1 MKEKL
6 FEYVEKNKSELFRM
20 LCEMVNINTE
30 NFGGSGNEKYLA
42 EYLKGEYEKIGLDA
56 DLYSPDSVPN
66 IKSHPDYLAGRNL
79 EDRPNITVKVSGSA
93 PKKSLMLAGHL
104 DTVPIGD
111 ERLWTV
117 PPVKGTIKDGKIY
130 GRGANDDKHSLAIQ
144 LFLAKAFKELGVELK
159 NNLYLSGYVDEEF
172 GGGDGALA
180 CCVKYPCDFY
190 INIDSDYMD
199 IIHCGV
205 GGQRLAIE
213 LKHPDPKDSC
223 EDMIEAIYLVKKE
236 IDKFGDRR
244 KAEMSKDPYFKDTD
258 VPRKALRYMN
268 VVTGLNTNDRN
279 RGVVDFAFYTDRP
292 WETIKNEYDE
302 LFAAIDRAVAPLGIK
317 IDNVI
322 YRSRFFRYAAA
333 DKEHKCIKMLRGCA
347 QKALG
352 RDLKVCGMCLSDLN
366 VFINNSNGN
375 AISCGVC
382 RGFADE
388 GGAHQP
394 NEYVICDELVEFTKL
409 LVEFIL
415 EWDRSD
421 D

>member
-6 FEYVEKNKSELFRM
+6 FEYIENNKAELFLM
-20 LCEMVNINTE
+20 LCEMININTE
-30 NFGGSGNEKYLA
+30 NFGTSGNEKALA
-42 EYLKGEYEKIGLDA
+42 EHLQREYAKLGFEA
-56 DLYSPDSVPN
+56 DVYSPDSISG
-66 IKSHPDYLAGRNL
+66 IKDHPDYLAGRNL
-79 EDRPNITVKVSGSA
+79 ENRPNITVKLAGIS
-93 PKKSLMLAGHL
+93 PRKSLMLAGHL

-111 ERLWTV
+111 LSLWTTEPTRAV
-117 PPVKGTIKDGKIY
+117 IKDGKIY
-130 GRGANDDKHSLAIQ
+130 GRGANDDKHSLAIE
-144 LFLAKAFKELGVELK
+144 LFLAKAIKKLGITLK
-159 NNLYLSGYVDEEF
+159 NDLYLSGYVDEEF

-190 INIDSDYMD
+190 INMDSEYMD

-213 LKHPDPKDSC
+213 LKTPEPKDSC
-223 EDMIEAIYLVKKE
+223 EDMIEAIYLAKKE

-244 KAEMSKDPYFKDTD
+244 KSEMAQNIYFKDTEI
-258 VPRKALRYMN
+258 PRKALRYMN
-268 VVTGLNTNDRN
+268 VATGLNTNDRN

-292 WETIKNEYDE
+292 WEIIKNEYDE
-302 LFAAIDRAVAPLGIK
+302 FFAAIDRAIAHLGIK

-322 YRSRFFRYAAA
+322 YRSRFFRYAVA
-333 DKEHKCIKMLRGCA
+333 DKEHKCIEMLRESA
-347 QKALG
+347 KNVLNK
-352 RDLKVCGMCLSDLN
+352 DLKVCGMCLSDLN

-382 RGFADE
+382 RGFSDE

-394 NEYVICDELVEFTKL
+394 DEYVICDELVDFTKL
-409 LVEFIL
+409 IAEFIL
-415 EWDRSD
+415 EWDKND